1 MPLLLRL
8 AINLEYMTEF
18 EDMINGIVRDAKE
31 QAKAAKKAGRGS
43 RIVSVSGSTI
53 SGNKNIT
60 INACGSINVN
70 GMSIESS
77 GPVSIV
83 NGTVILPAG
92 ASCVVSGSGSI
103 RVATEG
109 ADLKGTSSLSV
120 GKITKKT
127 FEITELFTCL
137 VNEAPLDV
145 HFTSGD
151 KVSVIAHG
159 NKAAIDKLNI
169 RVEGGSL
176 VVGLKPGAYSIDDL
190 WVEVT
195 ALSLEDFY
203 TSSSGDI
210 IIKSKLCLPYNTC
223 GFRTSGSGDITV
235 PEVKANAFEV
245 VCSGSGNVRIDKAV
259 SNGIIVRVNSS
270 ADVSINAI
278 KTTNVMVEVAGS
290 GDVRLS
296 GIAEEV
302 DYSVTGSGDI
312 AAGRLKA
319 TTGSAQLMGSGDI
332 TANVSGRFT
341 TRCLGSGDIKN
352 IN

>member
-1 MPLLLRL
+1 MLDDLDD
-8 AINLEYMTEF
+8 I
-18 EDMINGIVRDAKE
+18 IRDANKAADE
-31 QAKAAKKAGRGS
+31 AVRNARAQVEAAKKAAKSQRRS
-43 RIVSVSGSTI
+43 RTINVSGCTI
-53 SGNKNIT
+53 SGNSNIT
-60 INACGSINVN
+60 ICSGGGSISVN
-70 GMSIESS
+70 GMTIESS
-77 GPVSIV
+77 SPISVI

-92 ASCVVSGSGSI
+92 AACTITGSGSI
-103 RVATEG
+103 QVATEG
-109 ADLKGTSSLSV
+109 AVLKGTSSLSG

-137 VNEAPLDV
+137 VNETPLDV

-159 NKAAIDKLNI
+159 NKDALDNLNI
-169 RVEGGSL
+169 RVESGSL

-195 ALSLEDFY
+195 ALALEDFY

-210 IIKSKLCLPYNTC
+210 IIKDKLCLPYNTC

-245 VCSGSGNVRIDKAV
+245 VCSGSGNVRIGKAV

-278 KTTNVMVEVAGS
+278 KTTNVKVEVAGS

-296 GIAEEV
+296 GIAEDV

-332 TANVSGRFT
+332 TANVSGHFT

-352 IN
+352 VN